1 MDRTF
6 RLKPLLDLA
15 QIHADAAARELGKL
29 TAQDMEAGHRLQL
42 LLEYRNSYQQ
52 KFQAS
57 MRDGLHNTEWHNYR
71 EFMLKLDAAIAQ
83 QYRTVSGSRERTE
96 AGRQRYRA
104 EQTKLDSYDTLAKR
118 HERKQA
124 QFEDKREQKELDEF
138 ATRASFHGQRS
149 LENK

>member
-1 MDRTF
+1 MNPTF

-15 QIHADAAARELGKL
+15 QLRADAAARELGKL

-118 HERKQA
+118 HERKQS
-124 QFEDKREQKELDEF
+124 QLEDKREQKALDEF
-138 ATRASFHGQRS
+138 ATRASFHGPRS
-149 LENK
+149 FENK